1 MQVADDGRFN
11 WAARKLRKRL
21 FQLGANEVFRFA
33 EADARHPDGY
43 VFFFFSRTTQCC
55 LELITVVRLEGT
67 FFPWSLDLRKFLLEK
82 YPLPE
87 GQDPIPDDVQLPP
100 KWILQEKQDGVPP
113 PPAVE
118 EAAPQSDQKDGNV
131 PAQRGVPNLY
141 RLDHDTRP
149 IPDTMTVTLTEN
161 KRVTPPTHWQ
171 DVRHICLTTPDQ
183 VSYGPGDM
191 IMITPKNF
199 PADVDMLLNMMG
211 WTDVADK
218 PIEFVPGV
226 GLRGKT
232 EDLPPPPIPYLVSS
246 SYYPSS
252 PSSQPPY
259 LTLRILLTEYLDI
272 RAIPRRSFFASIYH
286 YSNDDY
292 HKERLLEF
300 TNPEYID
307 ELWDYTTRPRR
318 SILEVLQEFNSV
330 KIPWQHATSV
340 LPVLRGRQF
349 SIASGGEL
357 KKCTLDGGGSGTKFE
372 LLIAIVKYQTV
383 IKKIREGVC
392 TRYLAVLRPGST
404 LKVQLQRGGLKPT
417 LQQLVGP
424 AVLVGPGTGLA
435 PLRAM
440 IWEKAALVKAYRE
453 KHPDGPPPP
462 IGSMILLFGGRNRG
476 ADYFYEEE
484 WKQLMETGGIDL
496 QVLTAF
502 SRDQRH
508 KIYVQDRIREN
519 KSLFFRLL
527 HDQSGSVFICGS
539 SGRMPQ
545 AIREALI
552 ECFQQQDS
560 PSGPKYT
567 REQAEQYLIEM
578 EKIGRYKQE
587 TW

>member
-1 MQVADDGRFN
+1 MLLTTAGSTGLHGN
-11 WAARKLRKRL
+11 SARDCFSSVRMRYSGLLRPMHGIL
-21 FQLGANEVFRFA
+21 TGM
-33 EADARHPDGY
+33 
-43 VFFFFSRTTQCC
+43 VFFTPLSPRTTQCC

-82 YPLPE
+82 YPLPA

-100 KWILQEKQDGVPP
+100 KWILQEKQDSVPP

-118 EAAPQSDQKDGNV
+118 KAAPQPDQK
-131 PAQRGVPNLY
+131 PTQRGVPNLY

-171 DVRHICLTTPDQ
+171 DVRHICLTTPDP

-191 IMITPKNF
+191 IIITPKNF
-199 PADVDMLLNMMG
+199 PADVDMLLKMMG

-232 EDLPPPPIPYLVSS
+232 EDLPSPPILYLVSS

-318 SILEVLQEFNSV
+318 SILEVLQEFDSV

-357 KKCTLDGGGSGTKFE
+357 KKCTLDGGGTGTKFE

-440 IWEKAALVKAYRE
+440 IWERAALVKAYRE

-462 IGSMILLFGGRNRG
+462 IGSMILLFGGRNRS

-484 WKQLMETGGIDL
+484 WKQLMESGSIDL

-502 SRDQRH
+502 SRDQQH

-552 ECFQQQDS
+552 ECFQQEDS